1 MIIATILTLTLLT
14 HENHNHKSTFSTAGI
29 KTTLPTIST
38 KATTTST
45 TGKMQ
50 ILKSFLE
57 KKLRKRNFLNFS
69 HKDRLPTRIDKC
81 RKK

>member
-1 MIIATILTLTLLT
+1 MIATILILTLLK
-14 HENHNHKSTFSTAGI
+14 HEDHNDKSTAGI
-29 KTTLPTIST
+29 KTTLPST
-38 KATTTST
+38 STTVTTSST

-50 ILKSFLE
+50 ILKSCLE
-57 KKLRKRNFLNFS
+57 KNFGNFLNFS